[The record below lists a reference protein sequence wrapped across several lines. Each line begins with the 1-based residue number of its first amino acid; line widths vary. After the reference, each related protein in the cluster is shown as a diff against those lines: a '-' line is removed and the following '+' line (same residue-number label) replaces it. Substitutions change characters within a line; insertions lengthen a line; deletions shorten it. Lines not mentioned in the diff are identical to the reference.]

1 MANRDEKW
9 DDNVSGDFYVDKECI
24 LCSLCVDIAP
34 ESFKESDAGDHDV
47 VYKQP
52 ANDEELAAAMDAME
66 QCPVDA
72 IGNDGA
78 A

>member
-1 MANRDEKW
+1 MANLDEKW
-9 DDNVSGDFYVDKECI
+9 EDNVAGAFYVDKECI

-34 ESFKESDAGDHDV
+34 ENFRESEDGDHDI

-52 ANDEELAAAMDAME
+52 ENEEEEAACLDAME

-72 IGNDGA
+72 IGNDGK
-78 A
+78 

>member
-1 MANRDEKW
+1 MANLDEKW
-9 DDNVSGDFYVDKECI
+9 DDNVPGAFYVDKECI

-52 ANDEELAAAMDAME
+52 EGEDELAAAMDAME

-78 A
+78 Q

>member
-1 MANRDEKW
+1 MADPTQKW
-9 DDNVSGDFYVDKECI
+9 EDNVPGAYFVDKECI

-34 ESFKESDAGDHDV
+34 ANFVESEDGDHDK

-52 ANDEELAAAMDAME
+52 ADDSEREACAEALQ

-72 IGNDGA
+72 IGNDCEV
-78 A
+78 